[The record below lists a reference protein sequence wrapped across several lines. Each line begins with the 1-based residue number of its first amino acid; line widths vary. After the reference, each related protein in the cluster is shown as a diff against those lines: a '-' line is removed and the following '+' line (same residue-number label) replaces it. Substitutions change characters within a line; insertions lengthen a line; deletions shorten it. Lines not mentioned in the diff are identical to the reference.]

1 MEDSK
6 EVTSNDQ
13 AVTKEQLL
21 YTGVLRVLSKIGL
34 GLLVVTFI
42 LYVGKL
48 LPPKIPFEEL
58 SKYWSLSCEE
68 YLRATGI
75 QPGWSWLY
83 LLGHGDFVTFLAIS
97 FLAAVTSICY
107 LSIIPSYLQRGDK
120 IYGSLAIIEVVVLII
135 AASGILQAGGH

>member
-1 MEDSK
+1 MNNNE
-6 EVTSNDQ
+6 ELTNNCQV
-13 AVTKEQLL
+13 VTKEQLL
-21 YTGVLRVLSKIGL
+21 YAMFLSVLSKIGL

-68 YLRATGI
+68 YLMATGI
-75 QPGWSWLY
+75 QAGWSWLH

-97 FLAAVTSICY
+97 FLAAVTIICY
-107 LSIIPSYLQRGDK
+107 LSIIPSYLRRGDK
-120 IYGSLAIIEVVVLII
+120 IYGWLAIIEVVVLII
-135 AASGILQAGGH
+135 AASGILKAGGH